1 MKSSLKLLAICTIFG
16 ALVLGVDASAAQKY
30 SVQPIRF
37 AQLNDVRLAYK
48 DSAHGDVVVIFDA
61 GFGTD
66 QETWQLVINAL
77 PESVRTITYSR
88 AGIGKSSAVSK
99 PRAILHHLEDLKAL
113 KAYLEI
119 DQPFIYVTHSYSA
132 LIASEY
138 AEAFPKELQGMVM
151 IEPATL
157 SQRHQFKAID
167 EQFIKREDAMLLQ
180 YMPEHLVV
188 DYKLLIEQMD
198 RASKHTQALPKNMS
212 AHVLT
217 AGRVSNEPF
226 AFNETEQGK
235 ALWIKQHSELISN
248 QERQV
253 HHIIDSP
260 SHNLHKTHP
269 EFVAKSILALI
280 NSRSDK

>member
-1 MKSSLKLLAICTIFG
+1 MRSLLKLLAINLIIGTLVFG
-16 ALVLGVDASAAQKY
+16 VGASAAQKH
-30 SVQPIRF
+30 SVDPIRF

-66 QETWQLVINAL
+66 QEVWGLVIDSL
-77 PESVRTITYSR
+77 PAGIRTITYSR

-99 PRAILHHLEDLKAL
+99 PRNIPNHLEDLKAL
-113 KAYLEI
+113 KAYLNI
-119 DQPFIYVTHSYSA
+119 NQPFIYVTHSYSG

-138 AEAFPKELQGMVM
+138 AEAYPEELQGMVM
-151 IEPATL
+151 VEPATL

-167 EQFIKREDAMLLQ
+167 EQFIKREDTMLLQ
-180 YMPEHLVV
+180 YMPEHLVA

-198 RASKHTQALPKNMS
+198 NALKHTRALPKNIS
-212 AHVLT
+212 VQVLT
-217 AGRVSNEPF
+217 AGRVSNQPF
-226 AFNETEQGK
+226 AFNETEKGK
-235 ALWIKQHSELISN
+235 TLWIRQHSELISN

-260 SHNLHKTHP
+260 HHNLHKTHP
-269 EFVAKSILALI
+269 ELVAKSIVAVI
-280 NSRSDK
+280 NSRSEK

>member
-1 MKSSLKLLAICTIFG
+1 MRSLFKLLAICTMFG
-16 ALVLGVDASAAQKY
+16 TLVLGVGVSAAPKY
-30 SVQPIRF
+30 SLEPIRF
-37 AQLNDVRLAYK
+37 AQLNDVRLAFK

-77 PESVRTITYSR
+77 PASIRTITYSR

-99 PRAILHHLEDLKAL
+99 PRAILNHLEDLRAL
-113 KAYLEI
+113 KAYLDI
-119 DQPFIYVTHSYSA
+119 NQPFIYVTHSYSG

-138 AEAFPKELQGMVM
+138 AEAFPKELKGMVM
-151 IEPATL
+151 VEPATL

-167 EQFIKREDAMLLQ
+167 AQFIKREDIMLLQ
-180 YMPEHLVV
+180 YMPEHLVA

-198 RASKHTQALPKNMS
+198 NACKHTRALPKNIPV
-212 AHVLT
+212 HVIT
-217 AGRVSNEPF
+217 AGQVSNEPF

-253 HHIIDSP
+253 HHIVDSP
-260 SHNLHKTHP
+260 DHNLHKTHP
-269 EFVAKSILALI
+269 ELVANSILALV
-280 NSRSDK
+280 NSRRDK